1 MLDIKVYMPWCPSLL
16 ACLITKKLGMKD
28 AQRYG
33 AILLVDDDA
42 KRARR
47 IKDILESERFSV
59 TVVSS
64 AVHIADLD
72 VGAYRLVL
80 ADAQHQ
86 PYGGIDMVRD
96 MRADAYTS
104 HVPVILM
111 GPDDRATIVSALEA
125 GADDYVA
132 KPLSMREL
140 IARIFAITRR
150 CPANGQDDDI

>member
-1 MLDIKVYMPWCPSLL
+1 
-16 ACLITKKLGMKD
+16 MKD

-33 AILLVDDDA
+33 TILLVDDDA
-42 KRARR
+42 KNARH

-72 VGAYRLVL
+72 AYRLVL

-111 GPDDRATIVSALEA
+111 GPDDRAAIVSALEA

-140 IARIFAITRR
+140 LARIHAITRR